1 MYSIQFHATNFS
13 FRRNSF
19 GFGFRKRRQ
28 TDDGLDSDAG
38 DTEVATRPQ
47 TRTVRVPGQCYV
59 YTQTFSIGWV
69 RHMFIFLG
77 TLAVNIRYCRL

>member
-1 MYSIQFHATNFS
+1 MNFS
-13 FRRNSF
+13 FRRSSF
-19 GFGFRKRRQ
+19 GFGRRKRRQ
-28 TDDGLDSDAG
+28 TDDGLDSDGG

-69 RHMFIFLG
+69 RYMFRALMG
-77 TLAVNIRYCRL
+77 TLMFNIWFCHP

>member
-1 MYSIQFHATNFS
+1 MNFS
-13 FRRNSF
+13 FRRSSF
-19 GFGFRKRRQ
+19 GFGRRKRRQ
-28 TDDGLDSDAG
+28 TDDGLDSDGG

-69 RHMFIFLG
+69 RYIRYMFIFLG
-77 TLAVNIRYCRL
+77 TPVVNIII

>member
-1 MYSIQFHATNFS
+1 MATNFS
-13 FRRNSF
+13 FRRSSF
-19 GFGFRKRRQ
+19 GFGRRKRRQ
-28 TDDGLDSDAG
+28 TDDGLDSDGG

-69 RHMFIFLG
+69 RFSVEFPGYPDIQYLFLSPLG
-77 TLAVNIRYCRL
+77 SDG